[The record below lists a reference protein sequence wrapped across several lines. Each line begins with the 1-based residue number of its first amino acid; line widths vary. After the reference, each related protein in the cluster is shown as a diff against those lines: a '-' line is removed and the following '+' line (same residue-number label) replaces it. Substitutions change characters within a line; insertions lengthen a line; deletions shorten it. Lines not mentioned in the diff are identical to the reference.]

1 MKRTSWTVA
10 ALAVVA
16 LGLAGCHKQ
25 NEMPTS
31 QTVDGVSV
39 DMPKLQQALSGN
51 TNQETRR
58 LIVEASMGLRYGD
71 YVKSMMALEQLS
83 NIPDL
88 TPEQKKVVADVIE
101 QEKKLAG
108 AAPPAAAPA
117 Q

>member
-1 MKRTSWTVA
+1 MKRTSWMVA

-25 NEMPTS
+25 DEVPSS
-31 QTVDGVSV
+31 QQVNGVSV
-39 DMPKLQQALSGN
+39 DMPKLQQALSSS

-83 NIPDL
+83 NLPDM
-88 TPEQKKVVADVIE
+88 TAEQKKVIADVIE
-101 QEKKLAG
+101 QEKKVAG
-108 AAPPAAAPA
+108 AAPPAGAPA